1 MPFNTFNSVA
11 RLPKKTGG
19 GISVTANWVAVGAG
33 GLIAKSSD
41 GNLWSPAGIKGGI
54 ATAGAG
60 VAYGKD
66 GTGAGLW
73 VAVGEG
79 GLIAKSSDGN
89 LWSTAGNK
97 GGITTYG
104 IGVAYGK
111 DGTGAGLWVAVGA
124 GGLIAKSSLV
134 QKVVLLLMDSA

>member
-1 MPFNTFNSVA
+1 
-11 RLPKKTGG
+11 
-19 GISVTANWVAVGAG
+19 VTANWVAVGAG

-124 GGLIAKSSLV
+124 GGLIAKSSSWTLGCRRRWRTHSKKFGWKSLV
-134 QKVVLLLMDSA
+134 GRWVKRWS